1 MHGMLMKDLAALMH
15 AVAIEVVRD
24 LSHTSHTCKAR
35 RQRLLNKSYWLS
47 QRGGAR
53 TATNLGL
60 QDGTRLVPSH
70 MDLEGG
76 MLAFLVCESMNIL
89 S

>member
-1 MHGMLMKDLAALMH
+1 MHGMIVKDLAALVY

-35 RQRLLNKSYWLS
+35 RQRLLNKSCWFS

-53 TATNLGL
+53 TATNLSM

-76 MLAFLVCESMNIL
+76 MLAFLVCERMNIL
-89 S
+89 G

>member
-1 MHGMLMKDLAALMH
+1 MHGMFVKGLAALMH

-24 LSHTSHTCKAR
+24 LHTHVQRAASVCSTSCWLAR
-35 RQRLLNKSYWLS
+35 
-47 QRGGAR
+47 G

-76 MLAFLVCESMNIL
+76 MLALLVCESMNIL
-89 S
+89 G